1 MASGFNLPLP
11 APLEI
16 HDHNAAEKWKK
27 FQLAWNSFCLATE
40 LNKKS
45 QPVEESTLLTV
56 IGEEARDVYSTF
68 TDWAEAG
75 DQDKIAPVLRKF
87 TEYCQPRKNIPFE
100 RYRFNRR
107 AQEAGESYDPYK
119 TALRKLAEGCEFATI
134 TPDEMLRDRLIFGI
148 RDF

>member
-1 MASGFNLPLP
+1 MASGFNLPPP

-16 HDHNAAEKWKK
+16 HDHNAAERWKK
-27 FQLAWNSFCLATE
+27 FQLGWNSYFLATE

-45 QPVEESTLLTV
+45 QPVEPVEVTTLFTV

-87 TEYCQPRKNIPFE
+87 AEYCQPRKNIPLE
-100 RYRFNRR
+100 HYRFNRR
-107 AQEAGESYDPYK
+107 AQEAGESYDQYK

-134 TPDEMLRDRLIFGI
+134 TPDGDWVE
-148 RDF
+148 

>member
-27 FQLAWNSFCLATE
+27 VQLAWNSYCLATE

-45 QPVEESTLLTV
+45 QPVEVATLFTV
-56 IGEEARDVYSTF
+56 IGEEARDW
-68 TDWAEAG
+68 DEAG
-75 DQDKIAPVLRKF
+75 DQDEIAPVLRKF
-87 TEYCQPRKNIPFE
+87 TEYCQPRKNIPTE

-107 AQEAGESYDPYK
+107 A
-119 TALRKLAEGCEFATI
+119 
-134 TPDEMLRDRLIFGI
+134 
-148 RDF
+148 